1 MAQDL
6 TIRLLGRP
14 KVSKDSQLGFQ
25 RLSRKYVVQGPRASK
40 AGIEDRG
47 NPLFLAVGTPDEE
60 FTDHYLVNQQIEPA
74 QGSMDKAYLSRD
86 FVQIRETYNSESISE
101 SGDLKK
107 ITRRYAVLRAS
118 HNKGYD
124 ASSWANHP
132 YNLGSE
138 INDPWDYL
146 PTAIKNTEPTTVSYT
161 DTGSVPANLFSS
173 ASATPPNLGAPTV
186 DIAGVGTTSLADA
199 LDTAVTTDNLSI
211 KWVRATAQV
220 DSSNPGVDVWSVSWV
235 APVTDHWVVGN
246 GKASSGTFKMPSMVH
261 FDTHGMRI
269 YNFGQNGASGPTTM
283 YTYISYVVGADPG
296 TTLTSLYGTGSVQ
309 PATTFD
315 FHFLGMDGNHRSQSF
330 KKSLSNT
337 FWVQDTQSGMSL
349 PDKDGN
355 DVKVADGQPYHIILN
370 YEYATEAA
378 VAASFDSTGGRSA
391 GAYNALPASS
401 KTKAIAAYKGF
412 TEPPIYQGN
421 KIIKANGVISFSHAY
436 VTTGGG
442 SSSSMGNSIKP
453 IFSHGSE
460 KIWKISLTYVS

>member
-14 KVSKDSQLGFQ
+14 KVTKDSQLGFQ
-25 RLSRKYVVQGPRASK
+25 RLARRYVVQGPRASK
-40 AGIEDRG
+40 AGIEDSN
-47 NPLFLAVGTPDEE
+47 NPLFLEVGTADEE
-60 FTDHYLVNQQIEPA
+60 FTDHLLVNQQIEPA
-74 QGSMDKAYLSRD
+74 QGSMDRAYLTRD
-86 FVQIRETYNSESISE
+86 FVELRDTYNTESISE
-101 SGDLKK
+101 SGDLKR
-107 ITRRYAVLRAS
+107 ITRRYVVLRGQNA
-118 HNKGYD
+118 KGYD
-124 ASSWANHP
+124 ATSWANHP
-132 YNLGSE
+132 HNLGGSS
-138 INDPWDYL
+138 NDPWDYL
-146 PTAIKNTEPTTVSYT
+146 PNSIKSTEPTSVSYT
-161 DTGSVPANLFSS
+161 DDGSVSALFSS
-173 ASATPPNLGAPTV
+173 SASTPPNLNPPVVSISGTGTV
-186 DIAGVGTTSLADA
+186 SLYSA
-199 LDTAVTTDNLSI
+199 LQNASTDDSLSI
-211 KWVRATAQV
+211 KWVRAAAQV
-220 DSSNPGVDVWSVSWV
+220 DSSNPGVDIWNVSWV
-235 APVTDHWVVGN
+235 APVMDHWVVGN
-246 GKASSGTFKMPSMVH
+246 GKASSGTFKMPSMVR

-269 YNFGQNGASGPTTM
+269 YNFGQNGASGPTVM
-283 YTYISYVVGADPG
+283 YTYISYVVGTDPG
-296 TTLTSLYGTGSVQ
+296 TTLTSLYGAGSVQ

-337 FWVQDTQSGMSL
+337 FWVQDTQDGMSL
-349 PDKDGN
+349 PDKNGG
-355 DVKVADGQPYHIILN
+355 DVKVASGQPYQIVFN

-401 KTKAIAAYKGF
+401 KTQAIAAYKGF

-460 KIWKISLTYVS
+460 KIWKISLTYVT